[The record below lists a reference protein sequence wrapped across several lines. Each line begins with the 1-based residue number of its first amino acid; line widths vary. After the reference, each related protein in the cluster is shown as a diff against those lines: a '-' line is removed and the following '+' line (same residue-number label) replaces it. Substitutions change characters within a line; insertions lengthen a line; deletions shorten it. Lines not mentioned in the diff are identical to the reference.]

1 MSNDS
6 TDTIG
11 SAPFTDLCTFGER
24 SDGRYDATI
33 AEFWTIGPKVHGGV
47 MLAVCAAAARQ
58 KVREADSEP
67 MRAMQ
72 PLSVAVD
79 YLGAPN
85 PGAVIL
91 DVNLRKTGKQ
101 ICLADVELIQ
111 GDRTLVRAAVTLGH
125 LDTEPPVY
133 QADSLT
139 DMPAEPG
146 ADALAY
152 DENNEMGKIVN
163 VAKGCDL
170 RLDTTTA
177 PFLKAEQGEP
187 SLRLWIRPFADD
199 EADADILLLFAMMA
213 ADISPPVVFNR
224 GMFGWS
230 PTIQLT
236 TYLQRK
242 PAPGWLRV
250 QSSARSIGKGNF
262 DEDHVIVDSTGAV
275 VVQSRQL
282 ALLPRS

>member
-1 MSNDS
+1 M
-6 TDTIG
+6 G
-11 SAPFTDLCTFGER
+11 AAPFRDLCTLGVR
-24 SDGRYDATI
+24 DDGRYDATI

-58 KVREADSEP
+58 KVREQDSEP

-79 YLGAPN
+79 YLGAPV

-125 LDTEPPVY
+125 LDTEPPAY
-133 QADSLT
+133 QRDSLI
-139 DMPAEPG
+139 DMPIEPTP
-146 ADALAY
+146 DAIVY
-152 DENNEMGKIVN
+152 DDSTDMGKIVN

-170 RLDTTTA
+170 RLDPTSA
-177 PFLKAEQGEP
+177 AFLEQKKGEP
-187 SLRLWIRPFADD
+187 SFRLWIRPFEDD
-199 EADADILLLFAMMA
+199 ANDPDVVLLFAMMA
-213 ADISPPVVFNR
+213 GDISPPVVFNR

-250 QSSARSIGKGNF
+250 MSSAKSIGVGNF
-262 DEDHVIVDSTGAV
+262 DEDHLIVDSTGAV
-275 VVQSRQL
+275 IVQSRQL